1 MTRLYIGN
9 LPFSVAE
16 NDIKAL
22 FLPVD
27 GSARITLLIDRQTGR
42 GRGFGF
48 AEVDPERCTDVIATL
63 DGATLNGRRI
73 RVEPARTPGV
83 KETRTAS
90 RAPEHARIRHRRQ
103 TSPPPAMSTRP
114 KTSHT
119 LSIPDAQRRR

>member
-22 FLPVD
+22 FLPID
-27 GSARITLLIDRQTGR
+27 GSARVTLLLDRQTGR

-48 AEVDPERCTDVIATL
+48 AEVDPDRCADVLATL

-83 KETRTAS
+83 KDTRNAG
-90 RAPEHARIRHRRQ
+90 RAPQDTRIRHRRQ
-103 TSPPPAMSTRP
+103 TSPTPAMNTRP

-119 LSIPDAQRRR
+119 LSIPDAQRRS

>member
-22 FLPVD
+22 FLPID
-27 GSARITLLIDRQTGR
+27 GSARVTLLIDRQTGR

-73 RVEPARTPGV
+73 RVEPARAPGA
-83 KETRTAS
+83 KETHNTS
-90 RAPEHARIRHRRQ
+90 RAPTDTRIRRRRQ
-103 TSPPPAMSTRP
+103 MSPPPATSTRP

-119 LSIPDAQRRR
+119 LSIPDVQRRR